1 MALIT
6 AKNPH
11 VMLDDGHGMS
21 TAGKRTPILPAGLK
35 SETGNFMHENEFN
48 RAVVKYLAEE
58 LKRCGIKTTFSAPT
72 DADTSINA
80 RVKLANDLKVDLF
93 LSVHANALNGK
104 WGNARG
110 VETLSHPKRKEIAM
124 VFQNALLLGTSQLNR
139 GWKDGSWLG
148 IVSGTNMPAV
158 LVEAGFMDNLEEA
171 KLLLSDSYR
180 RECARELA
188 QATCTVFGVKYIAAT
203 TTKPKTPTKTPAK
216 TPTAYQYDVTKG
228 IGTIEVLA
236 KSLNVRKGASFD
248 AAVEKAIK
256 EKDVY
261 YVYGEQDGLYNLGGG
276 LWTSANATYVK
287 FTAHPKLKAPI
298 GTYVVQP
305 GDTLWGIATRF
316 KVSVDTLKADN
327 NLKTELINVGDAL
340 KVDVD
345 NYVVKKGDTLWSI
358 ANSFRMSV
366 DEVKTLNGLK
376 SDKISVG
383 DILVVQ

>member
-80 RVKLANDLKVDLF
+80 RVKLANDLDVDLF
-93 LSVHANALNGK
+93 LSVHANAFNGK

-124 VFQNALLLGTSQLNR
+124 VFQNALLLGTSQANR

-188 QATCTVFGVKYIAAT
+188 QATCKVFGVKYIAAST
-203 TTKPKTPTKTPAK
+203 STSKPKPSTKPSTGYK
-216 TPTAYQYDVTKG
+216 YDVNKG
-228 IGTIEVLA
+228 IGTLKVLA
-236 KSLNVRKGASFD
+236 DSLNVRKGASFT
-248 AAVEKAIK
+248 AAIEKAIK
-256 EKDVY
+256 ENDVY
-261 YVYGEQDGLYNLGGG
+261 YVYGEENGLYNIGGG
-276 LWTSANATYVK
+276 LWTSANAKYVK

-298 GTYVVQP
+298 GTYVVQL

-316 KVSVDTLKADN
+316 KVSVAKLKADN
-327 NLKTELINVGDAL
+327 NLSTELINVGDVL

-358 ANSFRMSV
+358 ANGFKMSV
-366 DEVKTLNGLK
+366 DELKTLNSLK

-383 DILVVQ
+383 DRLVVQ